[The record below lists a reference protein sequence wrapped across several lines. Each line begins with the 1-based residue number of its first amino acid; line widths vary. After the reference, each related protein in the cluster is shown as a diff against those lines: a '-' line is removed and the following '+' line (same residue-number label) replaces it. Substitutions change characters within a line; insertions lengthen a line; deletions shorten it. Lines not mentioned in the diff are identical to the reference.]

1 MLNRFALQ
9 LAVVVT
15 FLTQGSAAH
24 ALFYDL
30 ASDFGQSAQAAPFSY
45 GYANTAHM
53 AFTQYDTTSSAF
65 LGVTGLT
72 GWTSSTIGS
81 FPFVGVNRTTS
92 TVTTQTLEVP
102 GSTVVIH
109 PGPASNDELS
119 IVRFTAPTSGSYTFS
134 GVFMGLDF
142 GTRTVSL
149 VYDST
154 TTLFG
159 STTISGDTHNT
170 PLSFSVVTNMNAG
183 DTMDF
188 TVGTT
193 GVGNNT
199 AAGAGLRGTIS
210 TDVPEPG
217 SFTLMSVA
225 LVGMVGWAV
234 RRRGRSK

>member
-1 MLNRFALQ
+1 MAPP
-9 LAVVVT
+9 
-15 FLTQGSAAH
+15 SA
-24 ALFYDL
+24 Y
-30 ASDFGQSAQAAPFSY
+30 
-45 GYANTAHM
+45 N
-53 AFTQYDTTSSAF
+53 FTQYNTTNSAF

-72 GWTSSTIGS
+72 GWTSSTIGN

-119 IVRFTAPTSGSYTFS
+119 IVRFTAPISGSYTFS

-142 GTRTVSL
+142 GTRTVAL

-154 TTLFG
+154 TNLFG
-159 STTISGDTHNT
+159 STIISGDTHNN

-188 TVGTT
+188 TVATT

-210 TDVPEPG
+210 TAVPEPRSMALMLAG
-217 SFTLMSVA
+217 LAAFASFARNSM
-225 LVGMVGWAV
+225 
-234 RRRGRSK
+234 R